1 MNSGKQIVFV
11 NQSSG
16 YLMIDIIESF
26 EGTFDE
32 RILMAGYINPR
43 NKSLDESIKVVKLCE
58 YNRSSSIKRIF
69 TWGWAFLKALFLI
82 LIKYRKAHLF
92 LVSNPPFATL
102 IPLFCRN
109 TFDILIFDIYP
120 DALVEFNYFKKDSLI
135 TKKWEK
141 WNRKVFARAKN
152 VFTLT
157 DGMKE
162 RLMKYVSGEQISVIP
177 VWTDND
183 FLKPVNKNENV
194 FLKKH
199 KLTGKFVVMYSGNMG
214 KTHPVGIMVDLAE
227 RMKDNESVYFMLIG
241 GGDQYKDLEAKIIS
255 SNLSNISILP
265 WQPTEQ
271 LPNTLPAASL
281 SLVTLGNEASD
292 ISIPSKTFNLM
303 SVGVP
308 VICVAQHDSA
318 LSALV
323 AKESIGKAFGLS
335 DHDAIVEFI
344 LEAQSNPAMYEEMV
358 QKVLLASQNYT
369 PLNAKKFN
377 TFRNE
382 TV

>member
-1 MNSGKQIVFV
+1 MKRGKQIVFV

-32 RILMAGYINPR
+32 RILMAGFINPR
-43 NKSLDESIKVVKLCE
+43 NKSLDESIKIKKLCE
-58 YNRSSSIKRIF
+58 YNRSSSVKRIF
-69 TWGWAFLKALFLI
+69 TWTWAFLKALFLI
-82 LIKYRKAHLF
+82 LTKYRKAHLF

-102 IPLFCRN
+102 IPLFCSN
-109 TFDILIFDIYP
+109 SFDILIFDIYP

-141 WNRKVFARAKN
+141 WNRKVFAGANN

-162 RLMKYVSGEQISVIP
+162 RLTKYVGTEKISVIP

-183 FLKPVNKNENV
+183 FLKPVKKSDNI
-194 FLKKH
+194 FLKEH
-199 KLTGKFVVMYSGNMG
+199 NLTGKFVVMYSGNMG
-214 KTHPVGIMVDLAE
+214 KTHPVGIMVELAE
-227 RMKDNESVYFMLIG
+227 RMKDNDDVYFMLIG
-241 GGDQYKDLEAKIIS
+241 GGDQYKDLEAKIAS
-255 SNLSNISILP
+255 SGLSNISILP

-323 AKESIGKAFGLS
+323 AKESIGKAFGLNS
-335 DHDAIVEFI
+335 HDAIVEFI
-344 LEAQSNPAMYEEMV
+344 LEAQGNPVLYEEMV
-358 QKVLLASQNYT
+358 QKVLRASQNYT